1 MALTRAR
8 KTLFLLVVSLLIT
21 PWVHSFIK
29 PFRLRVELPYY
40 HANPTTGLVY
50 HANVRN
56 QPTAFAADQVDG
68 LYLVE
73 SAAPPPPL
81 VLARALVRSTRPI
94 SGLRFDPALMPTE
107 IRIGAI
113 SLSTYTGTHL
123 LSAAELEPHVRAG
136 NQITNVR
143 REGEVLRFDTTGDDP
158 NFLVPV
164 PTDILQMPKAQ
175 VYAFYLLSWA
185 VSMAIVLLL
194 AGLAGKHGRAF
205 NRPEATRASRL
216 GAAGGWALDL
226 VAMLLMGF
234 VLLRFAHLYTGFD
247 ISQLARALDRD
258 GVGEAVPR
266 EVRDMKALVRRHDH
280 QSYVL
285 ADDLGK
291 GDDANVHFQRA
302 TEYLYPARVVHRSP
316 WVFARESKPPT
327 ASFGRCEAVDREN
340 LIVLYACQ
348 P

>member
-1 MALTRAR
+1 MPLTRTR
-8 KTLFLLVVSLLIT
+8 KTLFLMLVSLLIA

-29 PFRLRVELPYY
+29 PFRLRIELPYY

-68 LYLVE
+68 LHIVD

-107 IRIGAI
+107 IRTGAI
-113 SLSTYTGTHL
+113 SLSTYTGTHV
-123 LSAAELEPHVRAG
+123 LSAAVLEPHVRAG
-136 NQITNVR
+136 NQIANVR
-143 REGEVLRFDTTGDDP
+143 LEGEVLRFDTTGDDP

-175 VYAFYLLSWA
+175 VYAFYLLSWG
-185 VSMAIVLLL
+185 VSLAIVLLL
-194 AGLAGKHGRAF
+194 AVLAGKHGRAF
-205 NRPEATRASRL
+205 NRPDATKVSRL
-216 GAAGGWALDL
+216 GAAGGLALDL

-234 VLLRFAHLYTGFD
+234 VLLRFVHLYTGFD
-247 ISQLARALDRD
+247 ISQLVHALDRD

-266 EVRDMKALVRRHDH
+266 EVRNMKALVLRHGRP
-280 QSYVL
+280 SYVL

-291 GDDANVHFQRA
+291 GDDANIHFQRA
-302 TEYLYPARVVHRSP
+302 TEYLYPARVVHQSR
-316 WVFARESKPPT
+316 WVFARASKPPT

-340 LIVLYACQ
+340 LIVLYDCK